1 MQANEI
7 YTNLLKQ
14 IMMDGDLVT
23 TRNSEVYS
31 HYNLPNVTFTELP
44 LITLRKTAWR
54 KALREMEWFL
64 SGHPQCPDE
73 LLDWW
78 DGQLHES
85 NALLDGYG
93 MQFRHSSYWVPDI
106 FGGLGNTFDQVEFIQ
121 DALKNNPNSR
131 RLLMTAWNAGEMAHI
146 TRTNS
151 NPNTPT
157 CCHSIVVQFFV
168 RNGCLSMKT
177 YQRSADMLLGVPHN
191 WVQSWAMLMWFAH
204 HAGLKIGSMTWMWGD
219 AHIYRESSHLSTV
232 SDLIAFELT
241 QDPPLSMVYNPT
253 SEDFKASD
261 FSIEGTIPYPVI
273 TTRPK
278 LL

>member
-14 IMMDGDLVT
+14 IMMDGDVVT

-31 HYNLPNVTFTELP
+31 HYDLPNVTFTSVP
-44 LITLRKTAWR
+44 LVTLRKTAWK

-64 SGHPQCPDE
+64 SGDSKCPEE

-78 DGQLHES
+78 HGQLDER
-85 NALLDGYG
+85 NCLVDGYG
-93 MQFRHSSYWVPDI
+93 EQLRNSIYFDYDYMDVDS
-106 FGGLGNTFDQVEFIQ
+106 FDQVKFIQ

-131 RLLMTAWNAGEMAHI
+131 RLLMTTWNAGEMAHI
-146 TRTNS
+146 TKTNQ

-168 RNGCLSMKT
+168 RNGYLSMKT

-204 HAGLKIGSMTWMWGD
+204 HAGLKVGSTTWMWGD
-219 AHIYRESSHLSTV
+219 AHIYRESSHLRTV

-241 QDPPLSMVYNPT
+241 QDPPLTMVYTPT

-261 FSIEGTIPYPVI
+261 FTIDGTIPDPVV

>member
-7 YTNLLKQ
+7 YTTLLKQ

-31 HYNLPNVTFTELP
+31 HFTLPNVTFTKLP
-44 LITLRKTAWR
+44 LITLRKTAWK

-64 SGHPQCPDE
+64 SGDSECPDE

-78 DGQLHES
+78 GGQLDKF
-85 NALLDGYG
+85 NCYRGGYST
-93 MQFRHSSYWVPDI
+93 QFRAMSGAEETI
-106 FGGLGNTFDQVEFIQ
+106 FDQIAFIQ
-121 DALKNNPNSR
+121 EGLKNNPNSR
-131 RLLMTAWNAGEMAHI
+131 RLLMTVWSPIDMAEI
-146 TRTNS
+146 TQLNQ

-204 HAGLKIGSMTWMWGD
+204 HAGLKVGSMTWMWGD

-241 QDPPLSMVYNPT
+241 QDPPLSMVYTPT
-253 SEDFKASD
+253 TKDFKASD
-261 FSIEGTIPYPVI
+261 FTIQGTIPYPVI

>member
-7 YTNLLKQ
+7 YTTLLKQ

-31 HYNLPNVTFTELP
+31 HFTLPNVTITKLP
-44 LITLRKTAWR
+44 LITLRKTAWK

-64 SGHPQCPDE
+64 SGDSKCPEE

-78 DGQLHES
+78 KGQLNEDKW
-85 NALLDGYG
+85 LIDGYG
-93 MQFRHSSYWVPDI
+93 QQFRLS
-106 FGGLGNTFDQVEFIQ
+106 TFYDRRIADRNHIDQIEFIQ

-131 RLLMTAWNAGEMAHI
+131 RLLMTTWNAGEMAHI
-146 TRTNS
+146 TETNN

-204 HAGLKIGSMTWMWGD
+204 HAGLKVGSMTWMWGD

-241 QDPPLSMVYNPT
+241 QDPPLSMVYTPT
-253 SEDFKASD
+253 TKDFKASD
-261 FSIEGTIPYPVI
+261 FTIQGTIPYPVI

>member
-7 YTNLLKQ
+7 YTTLLKQ
-14 IMMDGDLVT
+14 IMMDGEVVT

-31 HYNLPNVTFTELP
+31 HFTLPNVTFTKLP
-44 LITLRKTAWR
+44 LITLRKTAWK

-64 SGHPQCPDE
+64 SGDSKCPEE

-78 DGQLHES
+78 GGQLNEDKW
-85 NALLDGYG
+85 LIDGYG
-93 MQFRHSSYWVPDI
+93 QQFRLS
-106 FGGLGNTFDQVEFIQ
+106 TFYDRRIADRNHIDQIEFIQ
-121 DALKNNPNSR
+121 EALKHNPNSR
-131 RLLMTAWNAGEMAHI
+131 RLLMTTWNAGEMAQI
-146 TRTNS
+146 TETNN

-204 HAGLKIGSMTWMWGD
+204 HAGLKVGSMTWMWGD
-219 AHIYRESSHLSTV
+219 AHIYIESSHLSTV

-241 QDPPLSMVYNPT
+241 QDPPLSMVYSPT
-253 SEDFKASD
+253 SNDFKASD
-261 FSIEGTIPYPVI
+261 FSIQGTIPYPVI

>member
-14 IMMDGDLVT
+14 IMMDGDVVT

-31 HYNLPNVTFTELP
+31 HYDLPNVTFTSVP
-44 LITLRKTAWR
+44 LVTLRKTAWK

-64 SGHPQCPDE
+64 SGHPKCPDE

-78 DGQLHES
+78 KGQL
-85 NALLDGYG
+85 NPNNWLADGYG
-93 MQFRHSSYWVPDI
+93 TQLRGSTFIGSMCAD
-106 FGGLGNTFDQVEFIQ
+106 GFDQVKFIQ

-131 RLLMTAWNAGEMAHI
+131 RLLMTTWNAGEMAHI
-146 TRTNS
+146 TERNK

-168 RNGCLSMKT
+168 RNGYLSMKT

-204 HAGLKIGSMTWMWGD
+204 HAGLKVGSMTWMWGD
-219 AHIYRESSHLSTV
+219 AHIYRESSHLRTV
-232 SDLIAFELT
+232 SNLIAFELT
-241 QDPPLSMVYNPT
+241 QDPPLTMVYTPT

-261 FSIEGTIPYPVI
+261 FTIEGTIPDPVV

>member
-1 MQANEI
+1 MQANEV

-31 HYNLPNVTFTELP
+31 HYDLPNVTFTELP
-44 LITLRKTAWR
+44 LITLRKTAWK

-64 SGHPQCPDE
+64 SGDSKCPEE

-78 DGQLHES
+78 DGQLNVNGH
-85 NALLDGYG
+85 LLNGYG
-93 MQFRHSSYWVPDI
+93 QQFRHSSYWSFDV
-106 FGGLGNTFDQVEFIQ
+106 FGGGDNTLDQVEFIQ

-131 RLLMTAWNAGEMAHI
+131 RLLMTSWNAGEMANI
-146 TRTNS
+146 TTANC

-168 RNGCLSMKT
+168 RNGLLSMKT

-204 HAGLKIGSMTWMWGD
+204 HAGLGVGSMTWMWGD

-261 FSIEGTIPYPVI
+261 FSIEGTVPYPVI

>member
-1 MQANEI
+1 MQANEV
-7 YTNLLKQ
+7 YTTLLKQ
-14 IMMDGDLVT
+14 IMLDGDVVN

-31 HYNLPNVTFTELP
+31 HFNLPNVTFTKLP
-44 LITLRKTAWR
+44 LITLRKTAWK
-54 KALREMEWFL
+54 KALHEMEWFL
-64 SGHPQCPDE
+64 SGDTGCPDE

-78 DGQLHES
+78 NGQLDTDRCLTS
-85 NALLDGYG
+85 GYG
-93 MQFRHSSYWVPDI
+93 AQLRHSTFYDFRVDEHNS
-106 FGGLGNTFDQVEFIQ
+106 FDQIEFIQ

-131 RLLMTAWNAGEMAHI
+131 RLLMTTWNAGEMAYI
-146 TRTNS
+146 TETNN

-168 RNGCLSMKT
+168 RNGLLSMKT

-204 HAGLKIGSMTWMWGD
+204 HAGLKVGSMTWMWGD
-219 AHIYRESSHLSTV
+219 AHIYRESSHLKTV

-261 FSIEGTIPYPVI
+261 FSIEGTIPHPVI

>member
-7 YTNLLKQ
+7 YTTLLRQ
-14 IMMDGDLVT
+14 IIMDGDVVN

-31 HYNLPNVTFTELP
+31 HYDLPNVTFTSVP
-44 LITLRKTAWR
+44 LVTLRKTAWK

-64 SGHPQCPDE
+64 SGNSKCPDE

-78 DGQLHES
+78 GGQLDER
-85 NALLDGYG
+85 NCLIDGYG
-93 MQFRHSSYWVPDI
+93 QQLRSSSYFDYGWMEVDS
-106 FGGLGNTFDQVEFIQ
+106 FDQIKFIR

-131 RLLMTAWNAGEMAHI
+131 RLLMTTWNAGEMAHI
-146 TRTNS
+146 TKTNQ

-204 HAGLKIGSMTWMWGD
+204 HAGLKVGSMTWMWGD
-219 AHIYRESSHLSTV
+219 AHIYRETSHLSTV

-241 QDPPLSMVYNPT
+241 QDPPLSMVYTPT

-261 FSIEGTIPYPVI
+261 FTIQGTIPYPVI

>member
-1 MQANEI
+1 
-7 YTNLLKQ
+7 
-14 IMMDGDLVT
+14 
-23 TRNSEVYS
+23 VYS
-31 HYNLPNVTFTELP
+31 HFTLPNVTFTKLP
-44 LITLRKTAWR
+44 LITLRKTAWK

-64 SGHPQCPDE
+64 SGYPQCPDE

-78 DGQLHES
+78 SGQLDKD
-85 NALLDGYG
+85 NWLIDGYG
-93 MQFRHSSYWVPDI
+93 MQFRRSSYRAHTGFEED
-106 FGGLGNTFDQVEFIQ
+106 GNSFDQVRFIQ

-131 RLLMTAWNAGEMAHI
+131 RLLMTTWNAGEMANI
-146 TRTNS
+146 TESNK

-204 HAGLKIGSMTWMWGD
+204 HAGLKVGSMTWMWGD
-219 AHIYRESSHLSTV
+219 AHIYRETSHLSTV

-241 QDPPLSMVYNPT
+241 QDPPLSMVYTPT

-261 FSIEGTIPYPVI
+261 FTIQGTIPCPVI

>member
-7 YTNLLKQ
+7 YTTLLKQ

-31 HYNLPNVTFTELP
+31 HFTLPNVTITKLP
-44 LITLRKTAWR
+44 LITLRKTAWK

-64 SGHPQCPDE
+64 SGDSKCPEE

-78 DGQLHES
+78 KGQLAEGTH
-85 NALLDGYG
+85 LIDGYG
-93 MQFRHSSYWVPDI
+93 HQLRGS
-106 FGGLGNTFDQVEFIQ
+106 TFYDRRIADRNHIDQIEFIQ
-121 DALKNNPNSR
+121 EALKNNPNSR
-131 RLLMTAWNAGEMAHI
+131 RLLMTTWNAGEMAYI
-146 TRTNS
+146 TETNN

-204 HAGLKIGSMTWMWGD
+204 HAGLGVGSMTWMWGD

-241 QDPPLSMVYNPT
+241 QDPPLSMVYTPT
-253 SEDFKASD
+253 TKDFKASD
-261 FSIEGTIPYPVI
+261 FTIQGTIPYPVI

>member
-14 IMMDGDLVT
+14 IMMDGDVVT

-31 HYNLPNVTFTELP
+31 HYDLPNVTFTSVP
-44 LITLRKTAWR
+44 LVTLRKTAWK

-64 SGHPQCPDE
+64 SGDSKCPEE

-78 DGQLHES
+78 DGQLNLQGH
-85 NALLDGYG
+85 LLDGYG
-93 MQFRHSSYWVPDI
+93 EQLRNSIYFDYDYMEAAS
-106 FGGLGNTFDQVEFIQ
+106 FDQVKFIQ

-131 RLLMTAWNAGEMAHI
+131 RLLMTTWNAGEMAYI
-146 TRTNS
+146 TRANKNTS
-151 NPNTPT
+151 TPT

-168 RNGCLSMKT
+168 RNGYLSMKT

-204 HAGLKIGSMTWMWGD
+204 HAGLRVGSMTWMWGD

-232 SDLIAFELT
+232 SNLIAFELT
-241 QDPPLSMVYNPT
+241 QDPPLTMVYTPT

-261 FSIEGTIPYPVI
+261 FTIEGTIPDPVV

>member
-7 YTNLLKQ
+7 YTTLLKQ
-14 IMMDGDLVT
+14 IMMDGDVVN

-31 HYNLPNVTFTELP
+31 HFTLPNVTFTKLP
-44 LITLRKTAWR
+44 LITLRKTAWK

-64 SGHPQCPDE
+64 SGDSKCPDE

-78 DGQLHES
+78 DGQLNPH
-85 NALLDGYG
+85 NMYFDGYAC
-93 MQFRHSSYWVPDI
+93 QLRSSLDKQEFY
-106 FGGLGNTFDQVEFIQ
+106 FDQVAFILEG
-121 DALKNNPNSR
+121 LKNNPNSR
-131 RLLMTAWNAGEMAHI
+131 RLLMTVWHPASMAYI
-146 TRTNS
+146 TQAND

-204 HAGLKIGSMTWMWGD
+204 HAGLKVGSMTWMWGD
-219 AHIYRESSHLSTV
+219 AHIYRETSHLSTV
-232 SDLIAFELT
+232 SDLIAFDLT
-241 QDPPLSMVYNPT
+241 QDPPLSMVYTPT

-261 FSIEGTIPYPVI
+261 FTIQGTIPCPVI